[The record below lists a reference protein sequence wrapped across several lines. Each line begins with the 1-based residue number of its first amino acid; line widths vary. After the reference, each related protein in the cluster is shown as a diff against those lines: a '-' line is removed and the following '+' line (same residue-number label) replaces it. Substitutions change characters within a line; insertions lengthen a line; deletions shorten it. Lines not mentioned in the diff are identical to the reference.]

1 MDFLS
6 EHIVILG
13 LFISLLIQSVFFTF
27 AYLLKTDKF
36 TDLTYGLTFIL
47 LGAVALISSGRIE
60 AYKLVLL
67 GMIITWG
74 LRLITYLFYRISK
87 IKKDSRFDKMRN
99 NFIKFARF
107 WFLQGISVWIIML
120 PTILLLAKKS
130 SLSFGI
136 FSMIGVMI
144 WGAGLIIETMADI
157 QKFTFK
163 SDPKNKEKWID
174 VGIWKYSRHPNYFGE
189 ILCWIGVFV
198 FTLPN
203 LSGLSYTTVI
213 SPIYI
218 TFLLLFVSGIPILEK
233 RYDERFKNDENYQRY
248 KKRTSLLIPLPKS
261 VS

>member
-6 EHIVILG
+6 EHIIILG
-13 LFISLLIQSVFFTF
+13 LFISLLIQAVFFTF

-47 LGAVALISSGRIE
+47 LGIVALISSERIE

-67 GMIITWG
+67 GMIIVWG
-74 LRLITYLFYRISK
+74 LRLITYLFYRIIK
-87 IKKDSRFDKMRN
+87 IKKDNRFDEMRE
-99 NFIKFARF
+99 NFWKFARF
-107 WFLQGISVWIIML
+107 WFFQGISVWVIML
-120 PTILLLAKKS
+120 PVTLLLAS
-130 SLSFGI
+130 RQGLSFGLYTLL
-136 FSMIGVMI
+136 GVI
-144 WGAGLIIETMADI
+144 VWSTGLLIETIADI

-163 SDPKNKEKWID
+163 LDPKNKDNWID
-174 VGIWKYSRHPNYFGE
+174 TGAWKYSRHPNYLGE
-189 ILCWIGVFV
+189 ILCWVGVFM

-233 RYDERFKNDENYQRY
+233 RYDKKYKGNKEYQLYKNN
-248 KKRTSLLIPLPKS
+248 TNLLFPFPRK
-261 VS
+261 